1 MARESLVRLTAML
14 LDPRNR
20 HCAIVGHESWSTW
33 DALRYWARFFVLGC
47 AITIIVALWLFK

>member
-1 MARESLVRLTAML
+1 ML